1 VADRFSGK
9 TAVVTAAGGG
19 IGGATA
25 RKLAADGAALVIGI
39 DINALALSQLRS
51 DIEQS
56 GGRAVTVLLDCTDPK
71 AVVQTFAQIERDQGP
86 VDILVNLVGRS
97 AQERASEFWESE
109 PEVWQGVLD
118 MSLLS
123 AMLCSRQVVPQMRTR
138 RSGKIVN
145 ISSDIA
151 RRPDRGWV
159 DYAAAKAGII
169 GFTRGLA
176 MELAPY
182 AVNVNAV
189 APGTIHTNAIAKMP
203 AEMIDRMR
211 ASIPF
216 GDIGMPEDVA
226 NCIAFLVS
234 EESRY
239 ITGQTIGING
249 GRSTT

>member
-1 VADRFSGK
+1 MTDRFAGR
-9 TAVVTAAGGG
+9 TAIVTAAGGG

-25 RKLAADGAALVIGI
+25 RRLAADGAHLVIAI
-39 DINALALSQLRS
+39 DINEAALDQLCTE
-51 DIEQS
+51 IAQA
-56 GGRAVTVLLDCTDPK
+56 GGRAAATLLDCTDAH
-71 AVVQTFAQIERDQGP
+71 AVARIFAELVHDHGP

-109 PEVWQGVLD
+109 PEVWQGVID

-123 AMLCSRQVVPQMRTR
+123 AMLCSRQVVPQMRQR

-176 MELAPY
+176 MELAPSG
-182 AVNVNAV
+182 VNVNAV
-189 APGTIHTNAIAKMP
+189 APGTIRTNAIAKMP
-203 AEMIDRMR
+203 PEMIDRMR

-216 GDIGMPEDVA
+216 GDIGTPEDVA

-234 EESRY
+234 DESRY